1 MADLMVALKVGMMD
15 EMLAVTTVVL
25 MVGMMV
31 AAMVD

>member
-1 MADLMVALKVGMMD
+1 MVDLMVVLKVGTMD

>member
-1 MADLMVALKVGMMD
+1 MADLMVVLKVGTMD
-15 EMLAVTTVVL
+15 EMLAVMTVVL